1 MNPQEQ
7 FCPNL
12 LCSARGK
19 TGEDNIVIHSQKE
32 RRYKC
37 KQCEK
42 TFSETLGTA
51 MYGIKKCSELFVIV
65 VTLLAYGCPIQAI
78 VMAFGLDERTVRN
91 WLKRSGEHCEK
102 VHQQTMNEHALEL
115 GQVQADEIKAKTQ
128 GKSVWIALAMQVS
141 NRLWLGGAVS
151 YGRNKALLKS
161 LADQIRAWALC
172 RPMLLAVD
180 GLNAYVKVFQ
190 AAFRSPFKEHRG
202 RGRPKLISWPDIAIV
217 QVIKQRSQGDF
228 SITRNIA
235 QGSVDLVA
243 RLLHTSQND
252 GMINTA
258 YIERLNATFRQR
270 LAPLARRSRALART
284 PQTLSWGMYLVGC
297 VYNFCTDHKSL
308 RLPIYLPHRQV
319 HWVSRTPALA
329 AGLTDH
335 RWSVLELLS
344 FKIVP
349 PPFVPPKRRGR
360 PPKFAFV
367 EVSL

>member
-19 TGEDNIVIHSQKE
+19 TGENNIVIHSRKE

-37 KQCEK
+37 KQCQK

-51 MYGIKKCSELFVIV
+51 FYGVKKRSETFVIV
-65 VTLLAYGCPIQAI
+65 VTLLANGCPIQAI

-91 WLKRSGEHCEK
+91 WLKRSGEHCQK
-102 VHQQTMNEHALEL
+102 VHQHYMNAHTFEL

-128 GKSVWIALAMQVS
+128 GKSAWIALAMQVS
-141 NRLWLGGAVS
+141 TRVWLGGAVS

-161 LADQIRAWALC
+161 LAEQIRAWALC

-180 GLNAYVKVFQ
+180 GLKTYVKVFQ
-190 AAFRSPFKEHRG
+190 AAFRTPFKERRG
-202 RGRPKLISWPDIAIV
+202 RGRPKLVCWPDIVIV
-217 QVIKQRSQGDF
+217 QVVKQRTQGNF
-228 SITRNIA
+228 SITRQIA
-235 QGSVDLVA
+235 QGSADLVD
-243 RLLHTSQND
+243 RLLRTSQN
-252 GMINTA
+252 GGVINTA

-284 PQTLSWGMYLVGC
+284 PQTLTWGMYLIGC
-297 VYNFCTDHKSL
+297 VYNFCADHKSL
-308 RLPIYLPHRQV
+308 RLPIYLPHNHVRC
-319 HWVSRTPALA
+319 VSRTPALA

-344 FKIVP
+344 FKMAP

-360 PPKFAFV
+360 PTKLALV
-367 EVSL
+367 EASL

>member
-19 TGEDNIVIHSQKE
+19 IGENNIVIHSQKE
-32 RRYKC
+32 RRYRCQIC
-37 KQCEK
+37 KK

-51 MYGIKKCSELFVIV
+51 LYGIKKCSELFVIV

-78 VMAFGLDERTVRN
+78 VMAFGLDERTVRS
-91 WLKRSGEHCEK
+91 WLKRSGEHCGK
-102 VHQQTMNEHALEL
+102 VHQHTMNTHMLEL

-128 GKSVWIALAMQVS
+128 GKSVWIALAMQVRT
-141 NRLWLGGAVS
+141 RLWLGGAVS

-161 LADQIRAWALC
+161 LADQIREWARC

-180 GLNAYVKVFQ
+180 GLSTYVKVFQ
-190 AAFRSPFKEHRG
+190 DAFRTPFKERKK
-202 RGRPKLISWPDIAIV
+202 RGRPRLIPWPDVAIV
-217 QVIKQRSQGDF
+217 QVVKQRAADHF
-228 SITRNIA
+228 SITRRIA
-235 QGSVDLVA
+235 QGSADLVE
-243 RLLHTSQND
+243 RLLKASQNG

-284 PQTLSWGMYLVGC
+284 SQTLTWGMFLVGC

-308 RLPIYLPHRQV
+308 RVPIYLPHHRV

-335 RWSVLELLS
+335 RWSVLELLA
-344 FKIVP
+344 FKIAP

-360 PPKFAFV
+360 PPKLALV
-367 EVSL
+367 EASL

>member
-19 TGEDNIVIHSQKE
+19 IGEKNIVIHSRKE

-37 KQCEK
+37 KQCQK
-42 TFSETLGTA
+42 TFSETQGTA
-51 MYGIKKCSELFVIV
+51 LYGVKKCSEMFVIV
-65 VTLLAYGCPIQAI
+65 ITLLANGCPLQAI
-78 VMAFGLDERTVRN
+78 VVAFGMDERTVRN
-91 WLKRSGEHCEK
+91 WLKRSGEHCQK
-102 VHQQTMNEHALEL
+102 VHRHYMEMHTIEL
-115 GQVQADEIKAKTQ
+115 GQIQADEIKAKTQ
-128 GKSVWIALAMQVS
+128 RKPVWIALAMQVS
-141 NRLWLGGAVS
+141 HRLWLGGAVS
-151 YGRNKALLKS
+151 YGRSTALLKS

-180 GLNAYVKVFQ
+180 GLKAYVKVFQ
-190 AAFRSPFKEHRG
+190 AAFRTPFKEHRG

-217 QVIKQRSQGDF
+217 QVIKQRSQDSF
-228 SITRNIA
+228 SITRNIV
-235 QGSVDLVA
+235 QGSADLVA
-243 RLLHTSQND
+243 RLLRTSQNG

-284 PQTLSWGMYLVGC
+284 PQTLTWGMYLVGC

-308 RLPIYLPHRQV
+308 RLPIYLPRDRI

-344 FKIVP
+344 LKVAP

-367 EVSL
+367 EASL